1 MRELGLVYSY
11 IYRGFFSNFRITGS
25 GPSPGTGRVSGGIFY
40 KTQTYFGFFFKP
52 IPDLIPYRTG

>member
-25 GPSPGTGRVSGGIFY
+25 GPSPGTGRVLGGIFY
-40 KTQTYFGFFFKP
+40 KTQTYFGFFF
-52 IPDLIPYRTG
+52 